1 MIILALDK
9 IGIIGGTFDPIHY
22 GHLIAA
28 EWAKDEYNLNKIIF
42 MPAAEPPHKNIDEVL
57 DKNYRYNMVKV
68 AIGDNPDFE
77 ISDYEM
83 KKSGKSYT
91 FATLNYFKTIYP
103 HSQLYFIIGLDS
115 LLNIDTWKNVEEL
128 FNLATFLVATRA
140 GYNLEKNHPI
150 YSKLPKY
157 AWDKISFYKIP
168 EIGISSSNIRQRV
181 REEKSIKY
189 LIPDVVEKY
198 ILENNIYGA

>member
-91 FATLNYFKTIYP
+91 FATLKYFKTIYP